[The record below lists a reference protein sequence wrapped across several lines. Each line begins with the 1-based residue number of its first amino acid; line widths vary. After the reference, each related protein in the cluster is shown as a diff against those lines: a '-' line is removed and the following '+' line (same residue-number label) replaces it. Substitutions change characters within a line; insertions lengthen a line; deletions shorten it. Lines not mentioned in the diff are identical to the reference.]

1 MFAVSRVTV
10 PLAMAA
16 LLLAGPAGAQPQGGP
31 TAPPAPVVDALVERA
46 LSRAPSLAA
55 RQARVQAAQSALL
68 AAGALPD
75 PMFEAEYQA
84 FNFPRY
90 TIGSDPGSMAGV
102 SFRQGL
108 LSGGRRKASRAVATA
123 EATMRTAEQRA
134 LTADVATEVRVQYA
148 RLFAIDREQEVL
160 ADAAQILRLLEST
173 VAARYA
179 AGEGDQASLLRVQL
193 EQTRLGQRQT
203 DLRTERA
210 VVQTAINKLTNDPPE
225 TAIGTVAA
233 LPPAALPT
241 VVETLIDDA
250 GKRAPVVSLREAELG
265 VAERQ
270 VDAARAELKP
280 AWSVGGGVFWQGGF
294 DRMVN
299 LNVGIEL
306 PLFKKRKQLPLVAA
320 AESERRAASLEL
332 SATALEV
339 RAEAATLLAQYENAV
354 AQIERYRDGLLPQ
367 NSTALDASRA
377 SYLGGRGDFVSV
389 LDEFRRWI
397 DLRTELAGREA
408 ERYTAQARLAAL
420 LVPPPAPTL

>member
-134 LTADVATEVRVQYA
+134 LTADIATEVRVQYA

-193 EQTRLGQRQT
+193 EQTRLGQRQA

-210 VVQTAINKLTNDPPE
+210 VVQTAIDKLTNDPPE

-339 RAEAATLLAQYENAV
+339 RAEAATLLAQYQNAV

-408 ERYTAQARLAAL
+408 ERYAAQARLAAL

>member
-134 LTADVATEVRVQYA
+134 LTADIATEVRVQYA

-193 EQTRLGQRQT
+193 EQTRLGQRQA

-339 RAEAATLLAQYENAV
+339 RAEAATLLAQYQNAV

-408 ERYTAQARLAAL
+408 ERYAAQARLAAL